1 MSERWVRS
9 SPGAG
14 ALLLLAVIGLALTA
28 LLLTPSPRRVRPGAA
43 IAHPAAIAHSPVVS
57 NGEIARHATR
67 QHPVPPVPTGSA
79 LRSAQRFASGR
90 EGLVSF
96 AVVDTESDLHGLA
109 EHRRYP
115 AASVVKAM
123 LLAAELRRLERERAP
138 LDDETA
144 SLLRA
149 MITYSDNDAA
159 DAIYSRVGDA
169 GLFQVARAAGLD
181 DFTVAGHWGNAQIT
195 AADMAR
201 LFFDLDSVL
210 AGPQREFGLGLLGS
224 IVAEQS
230 WGIPAA
236 AGPDW
241 QVRFKGG
248 WITTDSGQLAHQA
261 AELREGDRR
270 LAIAVLTDGQPS
282 MSYATETVRGIAER
296 LLSPTASRGDAG
308 TSSARPGS

>member
-1 MSERWVRS
+1 MDEHRVRS

-14 ALLLLAVIGLALTA
+14 ALLLLVVIGGALTA
-28 LLLTPSPRRVRPGAA
+28 SLVTQSPHRARPGVAIGRPAA
-43 IAHPAAIAHSPVVS
+43 IAHPPAVAKA
-57 NGEIARHATR
+57 EIAKHVRR
-67 QHPVPPVPTGSA
+67 PHPAPPVPAGSA
-79 LRSAQRFASGR
+79 LHSARRFALGR

-96 AVVDTESDLHGLA
+96 GVVDSEGKPHGLA
-109 EHRRYP
+109 EHRRYA
-115 AASVVKAM
+115 AASVVKSM
-123 LLAAELRRLERERAP
+123 LLAAELRRLQREGAP
-138 LDDETA
+138 VDAETA

-169 GLFQVARAAGLD
+169 GLFEVAREAGME
-181 DFTVAGHWGNAQIT
+181 DFAVAGHWGNAQIT

-201 LFFDLDSVL
+201 LFSDLDSAL

-224 IVAEQS
+224 IVPEQS
-230 WGIPAA
+230 WGIPVA
-236 AGPDW
+236 AGGDW

-248 WITTDSGQLAHQA
+248 WITTDRGQLAHQA
-261 AELREGDRR
+261 AELRDGDRT

-296 LLSPTASRGDAG
+296 LLSSSRNRGGAG
-308 TSSARPGS
+308 ASSARPGS